1 MEFHGQYKFFFPES
15 VAKRHGIPTELTI
28 KNTVVAEGDE
38 NFLRAITRNEAMGL
52 AGSPALFYV
61 GLCNSASVADSD
73 VLTTLVTEPTVTFGY
88 SRKSV
93 ERNSTGWPT
102 IDTVNGQRRAASK
115 VLTFTASGGNFSAAF
130 SRAFLCSVASG
141 TGGLLFSV
149 SGALTVPVQLLDG
162 ESFQLQYEL
171 YIR

>member
-1 MEFHGQYKFFFPES
+1 MDYQGNYHFFFPES
-15 VAKRHGIPTELTI
+15 VAKRHGVPQHLVI
-28 KNTVVAEGDE
+28 KNTVVNEGDE

-61 GLCNSASVADSD
+61 GLCNAASVLDTD
-73 VLTTLVTEPTVTFGY
+73 TLTSIVTEPTVTNGY
-88 SRKSV
+88 SRKSI

-102 IDTVNGQRRAASK
+102 IDTVNGQRRALSK

-149 SGALTVPVQLLDG
+149 SGALTIPVLLLNG
-162 ESFQLQYEL
+162 ESFQMQYEL
-171 YIR
+171 FSR